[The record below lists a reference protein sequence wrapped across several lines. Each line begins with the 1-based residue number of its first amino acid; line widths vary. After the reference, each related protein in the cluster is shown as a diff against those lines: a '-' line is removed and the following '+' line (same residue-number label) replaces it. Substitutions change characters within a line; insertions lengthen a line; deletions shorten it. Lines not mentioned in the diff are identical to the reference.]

1 MKYVEAERYQKP
13 VYVNFMNRL
22 NDSIVCVTGASAGIG
37 RAAAEAFA
45 RQGARVIMMARRE
58 GKLEAAAREV
68 ADATGADV
76 LVRVLDV
83 TDREAVANVFGAL
96 PGAWK
101 QIDVLINNAGKALGL
116 APGYATTPEHLDGM
130 LDTNV
135 KGLVYVTGAV
145 LPGMLERNRGH
156 IINVGS
162 TAGHW
167 VYPGGTVYC
176 ATKHAVGALNEGLKM
191 DVHGSAV
198 RVTAVSPGLVE
209 TEFSL
214 VRFEGDEE
222 KADSV
227 YANMTPL
234 QAEDVADAMLWAAT
248 RPPHVNISEILM
260 MCTDQS
266 HATMVHR
273 HA

>member
-1 MKYVEAERYQKP
+1 
-13 VYVNFMNRL
+13 MNTL

-45 RQGARVIMMARRE
+45 REGARIIMMARRE
-58 GKLEAAAREV
+58 ERLEKAAREV
-68 ADATGADV
+68 AGATGADI

-83 TDREAVANVFGAL
+83 TDRESVGNVFAGL
-96 PGAWK
+96 PGAWGR
-101 QIDVLINNAGKALGL
+101 IDVLINNAGKALGL
-116 APGYATTPEHLDGM
+116 SPGYAITPEHLDGM

-135 KGLVYVTGAV
+135 KGLLYVTGAV
-145 LPGMLERNRGH
+145 LPGMLDRNRGH
-156 IINVGS
+156 VINVGS

-214 VRFEGDEE
+214 VRFEGDQEQAS
-222 KADSV
+222 KV

-234 QAEDVADAMLWAAT
+234 RAEDVADAMLWAAT
-248 RPPHVNISEILM
+248 RPAHVNISEILM
-260 MCTDQS
+260 MCVDQS

>member
-1 MKYVEAERYQKP
+1 
-13 VYVNFMNRL
+13 MNTR

-37 RAAAEAFA
+37 RAAAESFA
-45 RQGARVIMMARRE
+45 REGARVIMMARRKE
-58 GKLEAAAREV
+58 KLEQAARDV
-68 ADATGADV
+68 AHATGADI
-76 LVRVLDV
+76 LVRDVDV
-83 TDREAVANVFGAL
+83 TDRDAVTHVFAAL
-96 PGAWK
+96 PDAWRD
-101 QIDVLINNAGKALGL
+101 IDVLINNAGKALGL
-116 APGYATTPEHLDGM
+116 SPGYATTPEHLDGM

-135 KGLVYVTGAV
+135 KGLLHVTGAV

-156 IINVGS
+156 VINVGS

-176 ATKHAVGALNEGLKM
+176 ATKHAVRALNEGLKM
-191 DVHGSAV
+191 DVHGTAV

-222 KADSV
+222 QASKV

-234 QAEDVADAMLWAAT
+234 RAEDVADAMLWAAT

-260 MCTDQS
+260 MCVDQS
-266 HATMVHR
+266 HAAMVHR